1 MIGFGLTDYPSFGIF
16 LHLDESLLDEIVNKY
31 KLKATNV
38 GVDYSLFGG
47 ERGKYLN

>member
-16 LHLDESLLDEIVNKY
+16 LHLDEIVNKY